1 MNEVKW
7 ISGVGVPSFKQLFGQ
22 SAPMTAPKAAAWG
35 IIAPLKAARSPSAN
49 PQFAPRQILF
59 PAGQRFSIHLSIPP
73 DTSRLRYS
81 DSGVNID
88 AGNRLVARIRALA
101 ARTHGP
107 GVLGGVGGFGALY
120 ELPVAKYQ
128 NPVLVSAADGVGTK
142 LKLAA
147 QLGRHHTV
155 GIDAVAMC
163 VNDLIACGAEPLY
176 FLDYLATGAL
186 RVEHAEAVVEGVAR
200 GCEMAGCALVG
211 GETAEMPGMY
221 APGEYDLAG
230 FAVGIVEKR
239 DILTPSRVEVGD
251 IVLGLGSSGPHSNG
265 FSLIRKILDIVKISG
280 DDLSRPLAG
289 GDSPSSLGET
299 LLEPTRIYVKALLR
313 LFAEVQVAAVSH
325 ITGGGLIENP
335 PRVLPPGVAAEI
347 HRSNWELPPV
357 FRWLQESGRI
367 DDGEMLRTFNCGI
380 GLVVVVPARDHRR
393 AVAILEEQGETVFSL
408 GHIRAAC
415 GPPQVVVRD

>member
-1 MNEVKW
+1 
-7 ISGVGVPSFKQLFGQ
+7 
-22 SAPMTAPKAAAWG
+22 MTAQKAAAWG
-35 IIAPLKAARSPSAN
+35 IIAPLKTARNPSAN
-49 PQFAPRQILF
+49 PQSASRQILF
-59 PAGQRFSIHLSIPP
+59 PAGRRSNIPLSIPP
-73 DTSRLRYS
+73 HTSRLRYS

-88 AGNRLVARIRALA
+88 AGNDLVARIRRIA

-120 ELPVAKYQ
+120 ELPAAGYQ

-163 VNDLIACGAEPLY
+163 VNDLLACGAGPLY

-239 DILTPSRVEVGD
+239 DILAPSRVKTGD
-251 IVLGLGSSGPHSNG
+251 RVLGLASSGPHSNG
-265 FSLIRKILDIVKISG
+265 FSLIRKILDRGG

-313 LFAEVQVAAVSH
+313 LFAEVEVAAVSH

-347 HRSNWELPPV
+347 HRSNWEWPPV
-357 FRWLQESGRI
+357 FRWLQDNGRI

-393 AVAILEEQGETVFSL
+393 AVEILERQGETVFSL
-408 GHIRAAC
+408 GHIRAAA
-415 GPPQVVVRD
+415 GPPRVVVRD

>member
-1 MNEVKW
+1 
-7 ISGVGVPSFKQLFGQ
+7 
-22 SAPMTAPKAAAWG
+22 MTAQKAAAWG
-35 IIAPLKAARSPSAN
+35 IIAPLKTARNPSAN
-49 PQFAPRQILF
+49 PQFASRQILF
-59 PAGQRFSIHLSIPP
+59 PAGRRSNIPLSIPP
-73 DTSRLRYS
+73 HTSRLRYS

-88 AGNRLVARIRALA
+88 AGNDLVARIRRIA

-120 ELPVAKYQ
+120 ELPAAGYQ

-163 VNDLIACGAEPLY
+163 VNDLLACGAGPLY

-239 DILTPSRVEVGD
+239 DILAPSRVKTGD
-251 IVLGLGSSGPHSNG
+251 RVLGLASSGPHSNG
-265 FSLIRKILDIVKISG
+265 FSLIRKILDRGG

-313 LFAEVQVAAVSH
+313 LFAEVEVAAVSH

-347 HRSNWELPPV
+347 HRSNWEWPPV
-357 FRWLQESGRI
+357 FRWLQDNGRI

-393 AVAILEEQGETVFSL
+393 AVEILEGQGETVFSL
-408 GHIRAAC
+408 GHIRAAS
-415 GPPQVVVRD
+415 GPPRVVVRD